1 MLIPPVLVLL
11 LDLENQGVGGGG
23 GEGRLWDGNK
33 TFPNYLCILW
43 YLFFW
48 VFFFPFMT
56 LTIIYIFFSAVIDY
70 KHLNSFGVFSSL
82 RYKQSGI
89 VDCQFN

>member
-1 MLIPPVLVLL
+1 MGWEQDFPKLLVHLMVFVFL
-11 LDLENQGVGGGG
+11 G
-23 GEGRLWDGNK
+23 
-33 TFPNYLCILW
+33 F
-43 YLFFW
+43 
-48 VFFFPFMT
+48 FFFPFMT
-56 LTIIYIFFSAVIDY
+56 LTIIYIAFSAVIDY